1 MVGGKRSYASIEGVE
16 AFGEKF
22 FLDCVKQWVLEA
34 KRVIFIGDGAGWIRR
49 LKEANFPQALGVL
62 DVWHL
67 ERELKRTFGEE
78 KKDVVEALRVLAIEG
93 KGWEILQRLLVEGT
107 KVKEAEQRERI
118 VAAMSYV
125 KNNLD

>member
-1 MVGGKRSYASIEGVE
+1 MEMG
-16 AFGEKF
+16 
-22 FLDCVKQWVLEA
+22 
-34 KRVIFIGDGAGWIRR
+34 
-49 LKEANFPQALGVL
+49 
-62 DVWHL
+62 HL

-93 KGWEILQRLLVEGT
+93 KGREILQRLLVEGT